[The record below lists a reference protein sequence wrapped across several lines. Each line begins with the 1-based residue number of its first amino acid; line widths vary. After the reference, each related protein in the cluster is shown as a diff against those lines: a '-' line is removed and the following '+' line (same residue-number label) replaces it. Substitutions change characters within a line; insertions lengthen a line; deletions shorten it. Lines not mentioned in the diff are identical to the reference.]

1 MTSLKTG
8 NSHRLALW
16 IIGLSYL
23 GLACFMGLE
32 REAIGKAFEALLPP
46 IPGGSSLGVWAL
58 VAICAIMGLAIVGG
72 LLGEAWTSRLTRW
85 VLGVVFLAAAL
96 PKILHPAGFATDIH
110 NYSLVPA
117 ILVNGLA
124 IVLPWIEAVMAL
136 ALICGLMRDG
146 AVLLT
151 NVLMVVFMAA
161 LVQAYLRGLDINCG
175 CFGHGAEAAEP
186 VAKALV
192 RDLFFLGWSFPLFF
206 TERKKPF

>member
-72 LLGEAWTSRLTRW
+72 LLSEAWTSRLTRW
-85 VLGVVFLAAAL
+85 
-96 PKILHPAGFATDIH
+96 
-110 NYSLVPA
+110 
-117 ILVNGLA
+117 
-124 IVLPWIEAVMAL
+124 
-136 ALICGLMRDG
+136 
-146 AVLLT
+146 
-151 NVLMVVFMAA
+151 
-161 LVQAYLRGLDINCG
+161 
-175 CFGHGAEAAEP
+175 
-186 VAKALV
+186 
-192 RDLFFLGWSFPLFF
+192 
-206 TERKKPF
+206 